1 MSRSPLTLAALA
13 TSAIPGLNVVSAA
26 LHTAGSTGRYDSAVI
41 IGEDGSHYIIRVPET
56 PAAYRLLEAEL
67 KSLSALSAGIRTRLP
82 FAIPSE
88 AGRVDVGGLSA
99 LVYTYVPGVL
109 IDVTR
114 LSPTDGLSTSIGESL
129 AALHA
134 LPTGFIDDYGL
145 PHETPEAVR
154 ESVRQLLVRA
164 EASRLVP
171 PSLLERWTG
180 ALDDDPLW
188 EFDPTVVH
196 GDLDDQCVLV
206 EHSHV
211 SGVLSWSQL
220 RISDPA
226 LDLAW
231 LIHAAP
237 VAAIDSVFAAY
248 ARDLQEG
255 SSVMLRRRATL
266 HAELHVARWLLH
278 GVDKSDAAIVDDA
291 KSMLDRL
298 ADTVLD
304 DYQLALTDV
313 VFEAERDEHPSEDAE
328 PVAIELEIEIEA
340 EAEVEASEPQT
351 PAASAAAPTPEQ
363 TSAAADST
371 TPAAD
376 EPDVIITEEH
386 EEIIVAEVIDEDEAA
401 PVDRPGAN
409 EETATVVDDAAESSQ
424 RKARSSLRTGFH
436 ERL

>member
-41 IGEDGSHYIIRVPET
+41 IGDDGSHYIIRVPQT

-82 FAIPSE
+82 FAVPSE

-114 LSPTDGLSTSIGESL
+114 LSPTDGLSTSIGEGL

-134 LPTGFIDDYGL
+134 LPTGFVDDYGL
-145 PHETPEAVR
+145 PHESPEAVR

-164 EASRLVP
+164 EASRLIP

-188 EFDPTVVH
+188 EFAPTVVH

-206 EHSHV
+206 EHHRV
-211 SGVLSWSQL
+211 SGVLSWAQL

-278 GVDKSDAAIVDDA
+278 GVDTNDAAIVDDA
-291 KSMLDRL
+291 KGMLDGL

-313 VFEAERDEHPSEDAE
+313 VFEAERDQHPDEDPE
-328 PVAIELEIEIEA
+328 PVAIELKIETEA
-340 EAEVEASEPQT
+340 EPQQVDRH
-351 PAASAAAPTPEQ
+351 EG
-363 TSAAADST
+363 
-371 TPAAD
+371 AD
-376 EPDVIITEEH
+376 EAPEPDGAEPAVRSGAEPEVVIIEEH
-386 EEIIVAEVIDEDEAA
+386 EEIIIAEVIDEDEVTAA
-401 PVDRPGAN
+401 DRPGAN
-409 EETATVVDDAAESSQ
+409 EEPATVVDDAEPES
-424 RKARSSLRTGFH
+424 RKPRSPLRTGFH